1 MLLDINYNRT
11 QKQYEWTDPDSG
23 EILTAPSGPENK
35 AQLFRAAVGIFDP
48 DLHAAA
54 LRMIEAQPQL
64 ERVVW
69 KAVEIVANDGIEV
82 FDVAQGN
89 VLAMVNSSDGYGRY
103 AVYSDNGHTACQ
115 CEHWQSLVAPLTQ
128 SGRRVCKH
136 IAAMYL
142 WKFTK
147 EDRF

>member
-11 QKQYEWTDPDSG
+11 EKRYEWTDPDSG
-23 EILTAPSGPENK
+23 EIITAPSGAENK
-35 AQLFRAAVGIFDP
+35 AHLFRAAIGILDP
-48 DLHAAA
+48 ELHAAA

-82 FDVAQGN
+82 YDVPQGDA
-89 VLAMVNSSDGYGRY
+89 LAMANSSDGYGRY
-103 AVYSDNGHTACQ
+103 AIINSDGHTECQ
-115 CEHWQSLVAPLTQ
+115 CEHWQSLSAPLTLN
-128 SGRRVCKH
+128 GRRVCKH

-142 WKFTK
+142 WKFTR